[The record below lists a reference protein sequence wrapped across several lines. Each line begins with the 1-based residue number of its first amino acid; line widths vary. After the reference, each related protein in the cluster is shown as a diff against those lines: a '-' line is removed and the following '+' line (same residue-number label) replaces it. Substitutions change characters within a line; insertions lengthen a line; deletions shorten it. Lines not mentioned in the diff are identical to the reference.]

1 MTQIVINFLNMQ
13 YSLMFVKF
21 VWSFVLLQIADNLD
35 NFQKENWNIMY
46 FTNHYTSLS
55 SFKWIKV
62 TAIVTKKRPSK
73 K

>member
-13 YSLMFVKF
+13 YSLMFAKF

-46 FTNHYTSLS
+46 FTNITHHCDLS
-55 SFKWIKV
+55 SELKLQQQWQKTTI
-62 TAIVTKKRPSK
+62 
-73 K
+73 

>member
-13 YSLMFVKF
+13 YSLMFAKF

-46 FTNHYTSLS
+46 FTNITHHCDLS
-55 SFKWIKV
+55 
-62 TAIVTKKRPSK
+62 T
-73 K
+73 

>member
-13 YSLMFVKF
+13 CSLMFAKF

-46 FTNHYTSLS
+46 FTNITHHCDLS
-55 SFKWIKV
+55 SELKLQQQ
-62 TAIVTKKRPSK
+62 
-73 K
+73 